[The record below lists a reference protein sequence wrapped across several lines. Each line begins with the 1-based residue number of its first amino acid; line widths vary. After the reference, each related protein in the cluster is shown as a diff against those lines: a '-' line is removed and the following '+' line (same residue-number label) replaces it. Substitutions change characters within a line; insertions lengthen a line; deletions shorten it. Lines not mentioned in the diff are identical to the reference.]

1 MYPAMCEANQV
12 KLAVSSQVSNEA
24 RMVFDAPGGAI
35 AKFCKDFLTRLEGT
49 ISVVICDQ
57 NMALSESD
65 DIKQSISIDVSEKTG
80 MFL

>member
-1 MYPAMCEANQV
+1 
-12 KLAVSSQVSNEA
+12 
-24 RMVFDAPGGAI
+24 
-35 AKFCKDFLTRLEGT
+35 LEGT